1 MLSVNLSKMNILMI
15 TPFFKPNIGGVET
28 HLEDLCKYL
37 TRRGYRVFVVTYQ
50 PLSTKVR
57 GPMVEKEGNL
67 EVRRIPWFG
76 YNLFN
81 LLEPNPVAEI
91 LYLFPALFLYS
102 LLFMLINFKRVNIVH
117 THGIVASLVGKF
129 LKLFFR
135 PKFVATMH
143 TTYYLDKRPF
153 LRRIFRWVLSS
164 YDKILFVSHG
174 IMHEFVKSGINPAKA
189 KVFTYWAD
197 GGRFK
202 PMNKLE
208 CRRMLGLN
216 CEFLV
221 LFVGRLIR
229 EKGVHI
235 LNEVARLS
243 NGRIKFAVITSGSKK
258 EFERMVGSELPNNMI
273 YIGPVDY
280 SKLHLYY
287 SAADMLILPSQYREG
302 FSRAVLESALC
313 GTPVVASKVGCLP
326 EVVTWDVGVLVDPP
340 TPQAFHRV
348 IEYFFNNREELHKLS
363 ARCSEYARR
372 VFTEGNA
379 KIIEE
384 AYYV

>member
-1 MLSVNLSKMNILMI
+1 MI

-50 PLSTKVR
+50 PLSTKAR
-57 GPMVEKEGNL
+57 GPIFEKEGNL

-102 LLFMLINFKRVNIVH
+102 LLFMLINFKKINVVH

-135 PKFVATMH
+135 PKFVATIH
-143 TTYYLDKRPF
+143 TTYYLDKRPL
-153 LRRIFRWVLSS
+153 LRKIFTWILSS

-174 IMHEFVKSGINPAKA
+174 IMQEFVKSGINSAKA

-197 GGRFK
+197 RSRFK

-208 CRRMLGLN
+208 CRNMLGLH
-216 CEFLV
+216 CESLV
-221 LFVGRLIR
+221 LFVGRLIK

-235 LNEVARLS
+235 FVEVARLS
-243 NGRIKFAVITSGSKK
+243 NERIKFAVISSGSKK
-258 EFERMVGSELPNNMI
+258 EFEKIVGSNLPSNVI
-273 YIGPVDY
+273 YIGPVEY

-287 SAADMLILPSQYREG
+287 NAADILILPSQYREG

-313 GTPVVASKVGCLP
+313 GTPVVTSKVGSLP
-326 EVVTWDVGVLVDPP
+326 EVVTEDIGVLVDPP
-340 TPQAFHRV
+340 TPQAFHEV
-348 IEYFFNNREELHKLS
+348 IEYFFNNRNELRKLS
-363 ARCSEYARR
+363 SRCSEYAQKM
-372 VFTEGNA
+372 FTEENA
-379 KIIEE
+379 KVIEE
-384 AYYV
+384 AYHL

>member
-1 MLSVNLSKMNILMI
+1 MI

-37 TRRGYRVFVVTYQ
+37 THRGYRVFVITYQ
-50 PLSTKVR
+50 PLSTKAT
-57 GPMVEKEGNL
+57 GPMVEREDNL
-67 EVRRIPWFG
+67 QVRRIPWFG
-76 YNLFN
+76 YNWFN
-81 LLEPNPVAEI
+81 LLEPNPVAEA

-102 LLFMLINFKRVNIVH
+102 LFFMLTNFKKINIVH
-117 THGIVASLVGKF
+117 THGIVASLIGKF
-129 LKLFFR
+129 LKLLFR
-135 PKFVATMH
+135 LEFVTTVH
-143 TTYYLDKRPF
+143 TTYYLDKRPL
-153 LRRIFRWVLSS
+153 LRKIFAWILSS

-174 IMHEFVKSGINPAKA
+174 IRREFVESGIDPAKA

-197 GGRFK
+197 GSRFK

-208 CRRMLGLN
+208 CRKMLGLN

-235 LNEVARLS
+235 FIETARMS
-243 NGRIKFAVITSGSKK
+243 DNRIKFVVVTSGSIE
-258 EFERMVGSELPNNMI
+258 EFERMVGSDIPTNVI
-273 YIGPVDY
+273 YIGPVEY

-287 SAADMLILPSQYREG
+287 NAADLFILPSQYREG

-326 EVVTWDVGVLVDPP
+326 EVVTEDVGILVNPP
-340 TPQAFHRV
+340 TPHAFHKV
-348 IEYFFNNREELHKLS
+348 IEYFFNNDEALRNLS
-363 ARCSEYARR
+363 SKCSKYARKM
-372 VFTEGNA
+372 FTEENA

-384 AYYV
+384 AYYRK